1 MTVKVTRYKDGVVYE
16 EVEYT
21 IEQLLNKSKPILEQI
36 PIEVAHTE
44 EIIPT
49 VIEEVEVEV
58 KSEIKEDITLQKE
71 DKPVKKAARKS
82 KRK

>member
-1 MTVKVTRYKDGVVYE
+1 MTVRVTRYKEGVVYE

-21 IEQLLNKSKPILEQI
+21 IDQLLNKSKPILEEI
-36 PIEVAHTE
+36 PIEVAPTE
-44 EIIPT
+44 EIIPA

-58 KSEIKEDITLQKE
+58 KSEIKEDISLQKE
-71 DKPVKKAARKS
+71 DKPVKKATRKS

>member
-1 MTVKVTRYKDGVVYE
+1 MTVKVTRYKGGVVSE

-21 IEQLLNKSKPILEQI
+21 IDQLLNKNKPILEEI
-36 PIEVAHTE
+36 PIEVAPTE
-44 EIIPT
+44 EIIPA
-49 VIEEVEVEV
+49 VIEEVEIEI

-71 DKPVKKAARKS
+71 DKPVKKATRKS